1 MPYYR
6 AGDYYRGDY
15 YRGNYQAGS
24 FLGSIGKF
32 VGNVAK
38 GVFKA
43 TPLGQAVQIVAPKL
57 LNSGSQGGSSQLAP
71 QIIPVVPTPGL
82 GGAISRLLPG
92 GATGYEVDMSSV
104 GGRPGRRPGD
114 TGRIG
119 HFKKDGTWTNR
130 ARPRMNAGNMKA
142 LRRANRRARSF
153 LHAARSA
160 VRYFTPRAPK
170 GKAYVSFKKKSR

>member
-1 MPYYR
+1 
-6 AGDYYRGDY
+6 
-15 YRGNYQAGS
+15 
-24 FLGSIGKF
+24 
-32 VGNVAK
+32 
-38 GVFKA
+38 
-43 TPLGQAVQIVAPKL
+43 
-57 LNSGSQGGSSQLAP
+57 
-71 QIIPVVPTPGL
+71 VPTPGI
-82 GGAISRLLPG
+82 GGAISRFLPG
-92 GATGYEVDMSSV
+92 GDTGYEVNL
-104 GGRPGRRPGD
+104 GGGTVRPGRRPGD

-170 GKAYVSFKKKSR
+170 GKAYVSFRKKSK

>member
-15 YRGNYQAGS
+15 YRGNYAAGGI
-24 FLGSIGKF
+24 FGSIGKF

-38 GVFKA
+38 GVLKA
-43 TPLGQAVQIVAPKL
+43 TPLGQAINIVAPKL
-57 LNSGSQGGSSQLAP
+57 LNSGPGQGAVSQLAP
-71 QIIPVVPTPGL
+71 QIIPVVPEPG
-82 GGAISRLLPG
+82 ISGFVHRLVPG
-92 GATGYEVDMSSV
+92 GSTGLIVDPAM

-153 LHAARSA
+153 LRAARSA

-170 GKAYVSFKKKSR
+170 GKAYVSFKKKR

>member
-15 YRGNYQAGS
+15 YRGNYAAGGI
-24 FLGSIGKF
+24 FGSIGKF
-32 VGNVAK
+32 IGNVAK
-38 GVFKA
+38 GVVKA
-43 TPLGQAVQIVAPKL
+43 TPIGRVLDVVAPKL
-57 LNSGSQGGSSQLAP
+57 LASGQTGPPAQLAP
-71 QIIPVVPTPGL
+71 PMISVPVMPSPGF
-82 GGAISRLLPG
+82 GGAVSRFLPG
-92 GATGYEVDMSSV
+92 GATGFEVQLPDQ
-104 GGRPGRRPGD
+104 RPGRRPGD
-114 TGRIG
+114 TGRVG

-170 GKAYVSFKKKSR
+170 GKAYVSFKKKR